1 MGIRNVEFKLACV
14 GEPPSCAEFLMPA
27 PAKSME
33 QGALRLHLYVSGNA
47 CSITAFRQAR
57 NNRPI
62 AVHPLLLHAAVFQ
75 GLEQGAARLAIVF
88 AIAEAAGADQVVEFD
103 KASFHVAAADVAEA
117 EFTDARGVDQLTAAR
132 EVEQPRRGSGVGAL
146 AGQLRQ
152 RAHAGI
158 DFRQQA
164 IDQRGFAHARLAD
177 KDADT
182 SVQLLLQLFHAIA
195 VMGRD
200 FQHRVAQG
208 AVDRQ
213 QRVECGGILLVDQVE
228 FVQQQQRANAGML
241 GCHQV
246 AVDQVGMGLGQWC
259 KHDHDH
265 VDVGRYRLELATAV
279 GAAQFGAA
287 RQLGDDHADALV
299 AGAPDHLVAGDQR
312 RQVGAQVAA
321 EHQAREFAFQ
331 RLDFDLHTE
340 VRNYQARLFGAQVAA
355 LERFHGGGFTFGGA
369 GGAFTLNLFDAPVLA
384 TIELAFGHW
393 CSVSIMQ
400 RLGKTV
406 ASLARPR
413 LLNCAATP
421 RCQENQAMQNPQ
433 NLIWIDLEMTGLN
446 PDTDVIIE
454 MATIVTDSN
463 LNTLAEG
470 PVIAIHHSDAVL
482 ATMDEWNTRTHGNSG
497 LTQRVRDSR
506 ISMAEAEAETI
517 AFLEKWVPKGKSPIC
532 GNSICQDRRFLYTHM
547 KALESYF
554 HYRNLDVSTLKELAA
569 RWAPE
574 VKDSFHK
581 GSTHLALDD
590 IRESIAELQHYRK
603 HFIKA

>member
-1 MGIRNVEFKLACV
+1 MF
-14 GEPPSCAEFLMPA
+14 
-27 PAKSME
+27 
-33 QGALRLHLYVSGNA
+33 
-47 CSITAFRQAR
+47 
-57 NNRPI
+57 
-62 AVHPLLLHAAVFQ
+62 AV
-75 GLEQGAARLAIVF
+75 
-88 AIAEAAGADQVVEFD
+88 AEAAGADQVVELD
-103 KASFHVAAADVAEA
+103 EARFHIAAADVAEA
-117 EFTDARGVDQLTAAR
+117 EFTDAWGVDQLTAAR
-132 EVEQPRRGSGVGAL
+132 EVEQPCGGGGVGAL
-146 AGQLRQ
+146 AGQFRQ
-152 RAHAGI
+152 RAYAGI
-158 DFRQQA
+158 NFRQQA
-164 IDQRGFAHARLAD
+164 VDQRGLAHAGLAD
-177 KDADT
+177 KHADAP
-182 SVQLLLQLFHAIA
+182 VQLLLQLFHAIA
-195 VMGRD
+195 VMRRD
-200 FQHRVAQG
+200 FQHRVAEG
-208 AVDRQ
+208 AVHRQ
-213 QRVECGGILLVDQVE
+213 QGVERRGVLLVDQVE
-228 FVQQQQRANAGML
+228 FVQQQQRANAGMF
-241 GCHQV
+241 GGDQI
-246 AVDQVGMGLGQWC
+246 AVDQVGMRLGQRRE
-259 KHDHDH
+259 HDHDH
-265 VDVGRYRLELATAV
+265 VDVGGHRLELTAAV
-279 GAAQFGAA
+279 GAAQLGGA
-287 RQLGDDHADALV
+287 RQLGNDHADALV
-299 AGAPDHLVAGDQR
+299 AGTPHDFVARDQR
-312 RQVGAQVAA
+312 RQVGAQVATG
-321 EHQAREFAFQ
+321 HRTGEFAFE
-331 RLDFDLHTE
+331 RLDFDLHTK
-340 VRNYQARLFGAQVAA
+340 VRDYQARLFGAQVAA

-369 GGAFTLNLFDAPVLA
+369 GSAFALNLFDAPILA

-393 CSVSIMQ
+393 CSVSIIQ

-421 RCQENQAMQNPQ
+421 RCQENHAMQNPQ

-517 AFLEKWVPKGKSPIC
+517 AFLEQWVPKGKSPIC